1 MSKVTAAEV
10 ESFLRKEFP
19 DDTSVIESAGDRR
32 ARIRKPLTQ
41 ANSRPGNTVSGPTMM
56 GLADRVVYIAILAE
70 IGLVPLAVTTNLNM
84 TFMRKPSLEN
94 DLIADCFLLKV
105 GRRLAVGDVRIF
117 SDGSNESELVAHAT
131 VTYSIPPER

>member
-1 MSKVTAAEV
+1 
-10 ESFLRKEFP
+10 
-19 DDTSVIESAGDRR
+19 
-32 ARIRKPLTQ
+32 
-41 ANSRPGNTVSGPTMM
+41 MM